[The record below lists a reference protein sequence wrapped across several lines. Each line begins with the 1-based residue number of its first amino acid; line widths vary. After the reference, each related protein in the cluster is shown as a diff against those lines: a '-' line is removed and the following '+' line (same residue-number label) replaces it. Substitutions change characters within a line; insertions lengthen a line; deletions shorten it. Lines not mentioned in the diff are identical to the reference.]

1 MKDLGAATKDNKKLT
16 GRIAMLEAQNK
27 RLRSAKGREDLLGE
41 EQAKV
46 AGLEDEL
53 RGKEARIAE
62 LSVRM
67 KQSEE
72 FCDSYKAIARDTT
85 GRQMN
90 LHSLGMKCFQVSNGH
105 LLDLVTKMRLPIPVS
120 TYDAGEDIPM
130 VNGDIDLFVES
141 KMKRKTCTGRRNH
154 GELFCNSGAREEV
167 SRMNPAC
174 KQAEANKLV
183 NRVVAIAGR
192 HGHHPARITS
202 VQYVKFE
209 DVTVGDFE
217 AESIV
222 PGGQILDIHEYR
234 RLFGRIWYD
243 CYKTVL
249 LLQDIVC
256 LIRFTLLPDIPP

>member
-1 MKDLGAATKDNKKLT
+1 
-16 GRIAMLEAQNK
+16 
-27 RLRSAKGREDLLGE
+27 
-41 EQAKV
+41 
-46 AGLEDEL
+46 
-53 RGKEARIAE
+53 
-62 LSVRM
+62 
-67 KQSEE
+67 
-72 FCDSYKAIARDTT
+72 
-85 GRQMN
+85 
-90 LHSLGMKCFQVSNGH
+90 
-105 LLDLVTKMRLPIPVS
+105 
-120 TYDAGEDIPM
+120 
-130 VNGDIDLFVES
+130 
-141 KMKRKTCTGRRNH
+141 
-154 GELFCNSGAREEV
+154 
-167 SRMNPAC
+167 MNPAC

-192 HGHHPARITS
+192 HGRSAARIAS

-249 LLQDIVC
+249 LLQDTVC

>member
-1 MKDLGAATKDNKKLT
+1 MP
-16 GRIAMLEAQNK
+16 E
-27 RLRSAKGREDLLGE
+27 
-41 EQAKV
+41 V
-46 AGLEDEL
+46 AHPSKNGWLPQIFLL

-154 GELFCNSGAREEV
+154 GELLCNSGARED
-167 SRMNPAC
+167 SLHFIPAKAFC
-174 KQAEANKLV
+174 
-183 NRVVAIAGR
+183 
-192 HGHHPARITS
+192 T
-202 VQYVKFE
+202 
-209 DVTVGDFE
+209 
-217 AESIV
+217 
-222 PGGQILDIHEYR
+222 
-234 RLFGRIWYD
+234 
-243 CYKTVL
+243 
-249 LLQDIVC
+249 
-256 LIRFTLLPDIPP
+256 